1 VASVGHLIAVKLLA
15 RSPQRLQDEV
25 DLDALGRVAS
35 GADLD
40 EARAAVRLI
49 TTRGFARDSTS
60 SASSTSGAS
69 TSAGD
74 ASRPRSALPVRA
86 RR

>member
-1 VASVGHLIAVKLLA
+1 MASVGHLIAVKLLA

-49 TTRGFARDSTS
+49 TTRGFARDKHLEREFDEWRQHL
-60 SASSTSGAS
+60 G
-69 TSAGD
+69 
-74 ASRPRSALPVRA
+74 R
-86 RR
+86 